1 MARLVYTKEEILADH
16 PGLKPHEAAGY
27 TMHGGIDGDGNY
39 VSPRML
45 HREPAVAAWV
55 EALQARGWDLIDASG
70 DLLERNNY
78 PNQDQAAFL
87 LSNGEETTLWNSLT
101 TTGII
106 EARGQ
111 ALADFPPPDFQEVIV
126 EDISETATGHLAKGL
141 LIAHGWDEGGEP
153 GSGLGAHDAMW
164 FAARDALFGKDA
176 YPLVEPPESIGKP
189 DLGREMP
196 DLPEMHEAL
205 LRLLMDV
212 LMIEVRAEAFFNHCC
227 NTMRNPTLFTNRR
240 AEAELAANLVDR
252 IRQDE
257 AIHVGYLQVVLSELR
272 SFTFKLK
279 DGGTKPGHEILD
291 PVWDRMVKWHATT
304 VFDERRGQA
313 REDILARVRKL
324 PNGDQ
329 LAAQFDALDTA
340 KIAAE

>member
-1 MARLVYTKEEILADH
+1 MARLVYTKEEILSDH
-16 PGLKPHEAAGY
+16 PGLKPHIEAGY
-27 TMHGGIDGDGNY
+27 TLHGGIDAAGNY

-45 HREPAVAAWV
+45 HRAPAVDAWV
-55 EALQARGWDLIDASG
+55 EALAARGWDLIDASG
-70 DLLERNNY
+70 DLLKRENY
-78 PNQDQAAFL
+78 PNQAQAAFL
-87 LSNGEETTLWNSLT
+87 LQNGEEKTLWNSLT

-111 ALADFPPPDFQEVIV
+111 ALADFPPPDFQEIIV
-126 EDISETATGHLAKGL
+126 EDISDTATGHLAKGL

-153 GSGLGAHDAMW
+153 GSGHGAHDAMW
-164 FAARDALFGKDA
+164 FAARDALFGKEA

-227 NTMRNPTLFTNRR
+227 NLMRNPALFTDRR
-240 AEAELAANLVDR
+240 TEADLAANLVDR

-257 AIHVGYLQVVLSELR
+257 DIHVGYLQVVLSELR

-279 DGGTKPGHEILD
+279 DSSTKPGHEILD
-291 PVWDRMVKWHATT
+291 PVWDRMVAWHSTT
-304 VFDERRGQA
+304 VFDERRVQT
-313 REDILARVRKL
+313 REDILARVRAL
-324 PNGDQ
+324 PGGEE
-329 LAAQFDALDTA
+329 LANQFDALDKA
-340 KIAAE
+340 QLAAE